1 MPFPSYDT
9 DEYGSKYAMK
19 GDLKEMFDDL
29 KSWFASLLKPF
40 DEEIAQLKTALTVKD
55 AEINALKSDISKEIS
70 TNEELKSE
78 NKTLEARISIVE
90 KFQNK
95 TVESF
100 QQLEAKVEDRTNRQL
115 RQTIVIKGLPE
126 KPWKVDWHEKY
137 SCKVRIESL

>member
-1 MPFPSYDT
+1 MLTPFN
-9 DEYGSKYAMK
+9 
-19 GDLKEMFDDL
+19 
-29 KSWFASLLKPF
+29 
-40 DEEIAQLKTALTVKD
+40 EEIAQLKTALTVKD

-100 QQLEAKVEDRTNRQL
+100 QQLEAKVENPTNRQL

-126 KPWKVDWHEKY
+126 KP
-137 SCKVRIESL
+137 